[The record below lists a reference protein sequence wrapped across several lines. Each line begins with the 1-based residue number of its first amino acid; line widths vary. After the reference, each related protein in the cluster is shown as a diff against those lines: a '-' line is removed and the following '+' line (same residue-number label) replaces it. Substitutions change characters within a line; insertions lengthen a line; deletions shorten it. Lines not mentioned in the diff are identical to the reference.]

1 MDKIWDENQSEVI
14 GCCGDVEKNWMTMQ
28 NWQKLNAKKK

>member
-14 GCCGDVEKNWMTMQ
+14 GCCGDVEKN
-28 NWQKLNAKKK
+28 